1 MDVVELFAGVGG
13 FRTGLERASQ
23 AFHTV
28 WANQWEPTTKRQ
40 EAYDIYVRN
49 FGNCSVLAGERVVE
63 AVSNEDITRVDINAI
78 PNHEMLVGGFPCQDY
93 SVANSL
99 ENARGLDGK
108 KGQLWWSIESIL
120 RSHRTPAKYLFLEN
134 VDRIINSPAKQRG
147 RDFAIILATLASLN
161 YIVEWRVINGA
172 DYGKVQRRRRTYII
186 AYKGNT
192 AIHGYI
198 SSMRNPLQWIL
209 EEGTMASTY
218 NIVPDGRSSPI
229 TFSISSDLKEIS
241 DNFGK
246 GLSTSLFENAGIM
259 VNRTVHTVRTRAQYD
274 GGYRMLRDVL
284 VPENEVPKE
293 YYVQEKDLPKW
304 SYLKGSKKVVRQ
316 RPNGTVYTYS
326 EGAMAFPDPLDR
338 PSRTI
343 ITGEGGA
350 SPSRFK
356 HVVEAVPGRYRR
368 LTPVELER
376 LNGFP
381 DNHTEGATA
390 AKRAFLMGNA
400 LIVDVVEDLGRSLMR
415 KIAECDGVR

>member
-1 MDVVELFAGVGG
+1 
-13 FRTGLERASQ
+13 
-23 AFHTV
+23 
-28 WANQWEPTTKRQ
+28 
-40 EAYDIYVRN
+40 
-49 FGNCSVLAGERVVE
+49 VE
-63 AVSNEDITRVDINAI
+63 AVSNEDIARVDVNAI
-78 PNHEMLVGGFPCQDY
+78 PDHEMLVGGFPCQDY

-99 ENARGLDGK
+99 GNARGLDGK

-120 RSHRTPAKYLFLEN
+120 RCHRTPAKYLFLEN

-198 SSMRNPLQWIL
+198 SSMRDPLQWIL

-259 VNRTVHTVRTRAQYD
+259 VNRVVYTVRTKPRYS
-274 GGYRMLRDVL
+274 GGYQLLRDVL
-284 VPENEVPKE
+284 MPESEVPKE

-304 SYLKGSKKVVRQ
+304 RYLKGSKKIARQ
-316 RPNGTVYTYS
+316 RADGSVYTYS
-326 EGAMAFPDPLDR
+326 EGAMAFPDPLNR

-356 HVVEAVPGRYRR
+356 HVVEVVPGRYRR

-390 AKRAFLMGNA
+390 ARRAFLMGNA
-400 LIVDVVEDLGRSLMR
+400 LIVGIVEDLGRSLVR

>member
-13 FRTGLERASQ
+13 FRIGLERASQ

-28 WANQWEPTTKRQ
+28 WANQWEPSTKRQ

-49 FGNCSVLAGERVVE
+49 FGNCSVLAGERMVE
-63 AVSNEDITRVDINAI
+63 AVSNEDITRVDVNAI

-99 ENARGLDGK
+99 GNARGLDGK

-198 SSMRNPLQWIL
+198 SSMRDPLQWIL

-229 TFSISSDLKEIS
+229 TFSISSDQKEIS

-259 VNRTVHTVRTRAQYD
+259 VNHTVHTIRTRAQYG

-284 VPENEVPKE
+284 VPESEVPKE

-390 AKRAFLMGNA
+390 ARRAFLMGNA
-400 LIVDVVEDLGRSLMR
+400 LIVGVVEDLGRSLVR

>member
-13 FRTGLERASQ
+13 FRIGLERASQ

-49 FGNCSVLAGERVVE
+49 FGNCSVLAGERMVE
-63 AVSNEDITRVDINAI
+63 AVSTEDIATVDANAI
-78 PNHEMLVGGFPCQDY
+78 PDHEMLVGGFPCQDY

-99 ENARGLDGK
+99 GNARGLDGK

-120 RSHRTPAKYLFLEN
+120 RRHRTPAKYLFLEN

-147 RDFAIILATLASLN
+147 RDFAIILATLANLN

-186 AYKGNT
+186 AYKSNT
-192 AIHGYI
+192 AIHSYI
-198 SSMRNPLQWIL
+198 AGMRDPLEWAL
-209 EEGTMASTY
+209 KEGTMATTY
-218 NIVPDGRSSPI
+218 GVAPDGGRLPAV
-229 TFSISSDLKEIS
+229 FSVPSDLKEIS

-246 GLSTSLFENAGIM
+246 GLSSSVFENAGIM
-259 VNRTVHTVRTRAQYD
+259 VNRTVHTIRTREQYG

-284 VPENEVPKE
+284 VPESEVPKE

-356 HVVEAVPGRYRR
+356 RVVEVVPGRYRR

-381 DNHTEGATA
+381 DSHTEGATA
-390 AKRAFLMGNA
+390 ARRAFLMGNA
-400 LIVDVVEDLGRSLMR
+400 LIVGVVEDLGRSLMR